1 MFENET
7 AIDLNRTGTPLLE
20 IVSEPDLRSAK
31 DAATYFRT
39 IQELVKYLKICDGDL
54 SRGSMRCDANV
65 SIRKSEATELGER
78 QK

>member
-20 IVSEPDLRSAK
+20 IVSEPDLYSAK

-39 IQELVKYLKICDGDL
+39 IQELSQIPKNLTVTYLVEACDV
-54 SRGSMRCDANV
+54 MR
-65 SIRKSEATELGER
+65 TFP
-78 QK
+78 